1 MAETIARE
9 VELSYGNDIL
19 PAVKWAKEKSES
31 DADKDNADKTG
42 TQYTQIGRAS
52 DGVEWSYVVDITYPN
67 RDLASRDKYDQEILF
82 TVIKTG
88 NLTAIREAEAAAETA
103 EEKRQAQIIEKEKEI
118 YANLRDMLIETRE
131 YQILFNN
138 LIPIKNMI
146 ASLSLYEF
154 CALSDTA
161 VYPEV
166 SEAGINLADML
177 TKTKLSILQI
187 FCASIYGNKKIT
199 YTDPFLEKAGTDLVS

>member
-1 MAETIARE
+1 MWTRYQSYSEEESEVYSNLINLMKET
-9 VELSYGNDIL
+9 
-19 PAVKWAKEKSES
+19 K
-31 DADKDNADKTG
+31 
-42 TQYTQIGRAS
+42 
-52 DGVEWSYVVDITYPN
+52 
-67 RDLASRDKYDQEILF
+67 
-82 TVIKTG
+82 
-88 NLTAIREAEAAAETA
+88 
-103 EEKRQAQIIEKEKEI
+103 
-118 YANLRDMLIETRE
+118 E

-138 LIPIKNMI
+138 LVPIKNMI

-161 VYPEV
+161 VYPATT
-166 SEAGINLADML
+166 EAGINLGDML

>member
-1 MAETIARE
+1 MDELEADRGTIVDLYSNERGFVFKRGKTTQGSTTTYTYDLLFVKLNNNQELKDYSIISVQCGQDTNLNSEEESEVYSNLINLMKET
-9 VELSYGNDIL
+9 
-19 PAVKWAKEKSES
+19 K
-31 DADKDNADKTG
+31 
-42 TQYTQIGRAS
+42 
-52 DGVEWSYVVDITYPN
+52 
-67 RDLASRDKYDQEILF
+67 
-82 TVIKTG
+82 
-88 NLTAIREAEAAAETA
+88 
-103 EEKRQAQIIEKEKEI
+103 
-118 YANLRDMLIETRE
+118 E

>member
-1 MAETIARE
+1 
-9 VELSYGNDIL
+9 
-19 PAVKWAKEKSES
+19 
-31 DADKDNADKTG
+31 
-42 TQYTQIGRAS
+42 
-52 DGVEWSYVVDITYPN
+52 
-67 RDLASRDKYDQEILF
+67 
-82 TVIKTG
+82 
-88 NLTAIREAEAAAETA
+88 
-103 EEKRQAQIIEKEKEI
+103 
-118 YANLRDMLIETRE
+118 MLIETRE

-166 SEAGINLADML
+166 SEAGINLGDML